1 MIFRPGNGDTSAPK
15 KFALSRPKPPVRLAP
30 TDPVAAALRLRNGI
44 PRLSLGMTMNLDNC
58 SAVVTGAS
66 AGIGRE
72 LARQLATRA
81 KLLLLVARRR
91 DRLEQLRTELVA
103 TNPALR
109 VEIRPTDLSNL
120 EQTMQLAALFTNEP
134 IDFLINNAGVGD
146 HGSFA
151 TADPI
156 HVNEQVLV
164 NVLALTALTR
174 ALLPGMIAQKR
185 GAILNVSSSA
195 GFLPLPGIAAYAATK
210 AYVTSFSDAIRAE
223 TRGCGITVTALCP
236 GPVDTDFAEVAD
248 REQPM
253 RKARTSLAHVSV
265 EEVVRAGLSAIER
278 DKALAVPGTA
288 IKIVMTIVRALPL
301 VVLRTAWRFSGSRK
315 M

>member
-1 MIFRPGNGDTSAPK
+1 
-15 KFALSRPKPPVRLAP
+15 
-30 TDPVAAALRLRNGI
+30 
-44 PRLSLGMTMNLDNC
+44 MNLDNC

-103 TNPALR
+103 RNPALR
-109 VEIRPTDLSNL
+109 VEIRQTDLSNL
-120 EQTMQLAALFTNEP
+120 EQTMQLAALLTNEP

-174 ALLPGMIAQKR
+174 ALLPRMIAQKR

-210 AYVTSFSDAIRAE
+210 AYVTSFSEAIRAE

-236 GPVDTDFAEVAD
+236 GPVDTEFAEVAN
-248 REQPM
+248 RESRGEKPRSGLM
-253 RKARTSLAHVSV
+253 HVAV
-265 EEVVRAGLSAIER
+265 EKVAQAGLSAIEQ
-278 DKALAVPGTA
+278 DKALIIPGLA
-288 IKIVMTIVRALPL
+288 MKIVMAITRALPL
-301 VVLRTAWRFSGSRK
+301 SAIRVALRFTSYN
-315 M
+315 

>member
-1 MIFRPGNGDTSAPK
+1 
-15 KFALSRPKPPVRLAP
+15 
-30 TDPVAAALRLRNGI
+30 
-44 PRLSLGMTMNLDNC
+44 MNLDNC
-58 SAVVTGAS
+58 SAVITGAS

-72 LARQLATRA
+72 FARQLASRA
-81 KLLLLVARRR
+81 KLLVLVARRR

-103 TNPALR
+103 RNPALL
-109 VEIRPTDLSNL
+109 VNIRKADLSNL
-120 EQTMQLAALFTNEP
+120 DQTMQLAALLTNEP

-174 ALLPGMIAQKR
+174 ALLPRMIAQKR

-210 AYVTSFSDAIRAE
+210 AFVTSFSEAIRAE

-236 GPVDTDFAEVAD
+236 GPVDTEFAEVAN
-248 REQPM
+248 RESHGEKPPTGLMHVAVEKVAQAGLNAIEQD
-253 RKARTSLAHVSV
+253 KALIIPGLAMKSV
-265 EEVVRAGLSAIER
+265 MAITRGLPLSAIR
-278 DKALAVPGTA
+278 VAL
-288 IKIVMTIVRALPL
+288 
-301 VVLRTAWRFSGSRK
+301 RFISYN
-315 M
+315 

>member
-1 MIFRPGNGDTSAPK
+1 
-15 KFALSRPKPPVRLAP
+15 
-30 TDPVAAALRLRNGI
+30 
-44 PRLSLGMTMNLDNC
+44 MNLDNC

-72 LARQLATRA
+72 LARQLAARA
-81 KLLLLVARRR
+81 KLLVLVARRR

-103 TNPALR
+103 RNPALR
-109 VEIRPTDLSNL
+109 VEIRQTDLSNL
-120 EQTMQLAALFTNEP
+120 EQTMQLAALLTNEP

-174 ALLPGMIAQKR
+174 ALLPRMIAQKR

-210 AYVTSFSDAIRAE
+210 AYVTSFSEAIRAE

-236 GPVDTDFAEVAD
+236 GPVDTEFAEVAN
-248 REQPM
+248 RESRGEKPRSGLM
-253 RKARTSLAHVSV
+253 RVAV
-265 EEVVRAGLSAIER
+265 EKVAQAGLSAIEQ
-278 DKALAVPGTA
+278 DKALIIPGLA
-288 IKIVMTIVRALPL
+288 MKIVMAITRALPL
-301 VVLRTAWRFSGSRK
+301 SAIRVASRFTSYN
-315 M
+315 

>member
-1 MIFRPGNGDTSAPK
+1 
-15 KFALSRPKPPVRLAP
+15 
-30 TDPVAAALRLRNGI
+30 
-44 PRLSLGMTMNLDNC
+44 MNLDNC
-58 SAVVTGAS
+58 SAVITGAS

-72 LARQLATRA
+72 LARQLAVRA
-81 KLLLLVARRR
+81 KLLVLVARRR

-103 TNPALR
+103 RNPALR
-109 VEIRPTDLSNL
+109 VEIRQADLSNL
-120 EQTMQLAALFTNEP
+120 EQTMQLAALLTNEP

-174 ALLPGMIAQKR
+174 ALLPRMIAQKR

-195 GFLPLPGIAAYAATK
+195 GFLPLRGIAAYAATK
-210 AYVTSFSDAIRAE
+210 AYVTSFSEAIRAE

-236 GPVDTDFAEVAD
+236 GPVDTEFAEVAN
-248 REQPM
+248 RESRGEKPRSGLM
-253 RKARTSLAHVSV
+253 RVAV
-265 EEVVRAGLSAIER
+265 EKVAQAGLSAIEQ
-278 DKALAVPGTA
+278 DKALIIPGLA
-288 IKIVMTIVRALPL
+288 MKIVMAITRALPL
-301 VVLRTAWRFSGSRK
+301 SAIRVASRFTSYN
-315 M
+315 

>member
-1 MIFRPGNGDTSAPK
+1 MS
-15 KFALSRPKPPVRLAP
+15 SRANPPVRLGP
-30 TDPVAAALRLRNGI
+30 SDLAAAVALRLRGGI
-44 PRLSLGMTMNLDNC
+44 PRLSLGMTMDLDNC
-58 SAVVTGAS
+58 SVVITGAS

-72 LARQLATRA
+72 FARQLASRA
-81 KLLLLVARRR
+81 KLLILVARRR

-103 TNPALR
+103 RNPALL
-109 VEIRPTDLSNL
+109 VNIRETDLSNL
-120 EQTMQLAALFTNEP
+120 EQTMQLAALLTNEP

-164 NVLALTALTR
+164 NVLAFTALTS
-174 ALLPGMIAQKR
+174 ALLPRMIAQKR

-210 AYVTSFSDAIRAE
+210 AYVTSFSEAIRAE

-236 GPVDTDFAEVAD
+236 GPVDTEFAEVAN
-248 REQPM
+248 RESRGEKPRSGLMHVAVEKVSQAGL
-253 RKARTSLAHVSV
+253 RAIEQDKALIIPGLAMKIVMAIT
-265 EEVVRAGLSAIER
+265 RGLPLSAIR
-278 DKALAVPGTA
+278 VAL
-288 IKIVMTIVRALPL
+288 
-301 VVLRTAWRFSGSRK
+301 RFISYN
-315 M
+315 

>member
-1 MIFRPGNGDTSAPK
+1 MD
-15 KFALSRPKPPVRLAP
+15 
-30 TDPVAAALRLRNGI
+30 
-44 PRLSLGMTMNLDNC
+44 LDNC
-58 SAVVTGAS
+58 SAVITGAS

-72 LARQLATRA
+72 FARQLASRA
-81 KLLLLVARRR
+81 KLLILVARRR

-103 TNPALR
+103 RNPALL
-109 VEIRPTDLSNL
+109 VNIRETDLSNL
-120 EQTMQLAALFTNEP
+120 EQTMQLAALLTNEP

-174 ALLPGMIAQKR
+174 ALLPRMIAQER

-210 AYVTSFSDAIRAE
+210 AYVTSFSEAIRAE

-236 GPVDTDFAEVAD
+236 GPVDTEFAEVAN
-248 REQPM
+248 RESRGEKP
-253 RKARTSLAHVSV
+253 
-265 EEVVRAGLSAIER
+265 RAGLMHVAVEKVAQAGLRAIEQ
-278 DKALAVPGTA
+278 DKALIIPGLA
-288 IKIVMTIVRALPL
+288 MKIVMAITRGLPL
-301 VVLRTAWRFSGSRK
+301 SAIRVALRFISYN
-315 M
+315 

>member
-1 MIFRPGNGDTSAPK
+1 MK
-15 KFALSRPKPPVRLAP
+15 
-30 TDPVAAALRLRNGI
+30 
-44 PRLSLGMTMNLDNC
+44 LDNC

-72 LARQLATRA
+72 LARQLAARA
-81 KLLLLVARRR
+81 KLLVLVARRR
-91 DRLEQLRTELVA
+91 DRLEELREELQSK
-103 TNPALR
+103 NPALR
-109 VEIRPTDLSNL
+109 VEIRDIDLSNL
-120 EQTMQLAALFTNEP
+120 EQTMQLAGFLKNES

-174 ALLPGMIAQKR
+174 ALLPRMIAQKR

-210 AYVTSFSDAIRAE
+210 AYVTSFSEAIRGE
-223 TRGCGITVTALCP
+223 TRSCGITVTALCP
-236 GPVDTDFAEVAD
+236 GPVDTEFAAVAN
-248 REQPM
+248 RESRGEKPRSGLM
-253 RKARTSLAHVSV
+253 HVAV
-265 EEVVRAGLSAIER
+265 EKVAQAGLSAIEQ
-278 DKALAVPGTA
+278 DKALIIPGLA
-288 IKIVMTIVRALPL
+288 MKIVMAITRGLPL
-301 VVLRTAWRFSGSRK
+301 SAIRLASRFTSQN
-315 M
+315 

>member
-1 MIFRPGNGDTSAPK
+1 
-15 KFALSRPKPPVRLAP
+15 
-30 TDPVAAALRLRNGI
+30 
-44 PRLSLGMTMNLDNC
+44 MNLDNC

-72 LARQLATRA
+72 LARQLAARA
-81 KLLLLVARRR
+81 KLLVLVARRR
-91 DRLEQLRTELVA
+91 DRLEQLRTELV
-103 TNPALR
+103 TRNPALR
-109 VEIRPTDLSNL
+109 VEIRQTDLSNL
-120 EQTMQLAALFTNEP
+120 EQTMQLASLLTNEP

-174 ALLPGMIAQKR
+174 ALLPRMIAQKR

-210 AYVTSFSDAIRAE
+210 AYVTSFSEAIRAE
-223 TRGCGITVTALCP
+223 TRGCDITVTALCP
-236 GPVDTDFAEVAD
+236 GPVDTEFAEVAN
-248 REQPM
+248 RELRGEKPRSGLM
-253 RKARTSLAHVSV
+253 HVAV
-265 EEVVRAGLSAIER
+265 EKVAQAGLSAIEQ
-278 DKALAVPGTA
+278 DKALIIPGLA
-288 IKIVMTIVRALPL
+288 MKIVMAITRALPL
-301 VVLRTAWRFSGSRK
+301 SAIRVALRFYQ
-315 M
+315 